1 MRDYPYVLT
10 LLLILLGVIG
20 IAIWFIYMAWA
31 STIDPARVQVRAITA
46 AEHEF
51 CAALPRGSQE
61 MEERRH
67 GCFKELYTNR
77 WTKVD

>member
-31 STIDPARVQVRAITA
+31 STIDPDRVQVRAITA
-46 AEHEF
+46 AEHAA
-51 CAALPRGSQE
+51 CADLPRGSQE

-67 GCFKELYTNR
+67 GCFKELYTDR